1 MSKKPKKLGK
11 KPKDF
16 TAQIFKI
23 LSREPSK
30 SFNYKQIAAVLDLS
44 DTKSRNEIIRDL
56 KILKAQD
63 KIHETEIGK
72 YQIISKAEYYEGI
85 VDMTSRKTGYFVCD
99 ELEDDVFI
107 PFINLNHALDG
118 DKVKAYI
125 YNRRSSRKPEAEV
138 LEILERAKTEFV
150 GVIDVQKNFA
160 FVTTANAKMYTD
172 IFIPKNKIG
181 DAEHGDVV
189 LVTLEDWPKK
199 ADSPFGSV
207 IKVLGKPGEH
217 NTEIHAILAEYGLPY
232 DFPIEVEA
240 YANKIDTSITEE
252 EIKKRRDMRDVLTFT
267 IDPKD
272 AKDFDDALSFQIL
285 ENGNYEIGV
294 HIADVSHYLQEGTI
308 LDDEAYKRATSVY
321 LVDRVVP
328 MLPEV
333 LSNFACS
340 LRPHEEKYTFSA
352 VFQLNN
358 KAEVLDAWFGRTV
371 TYSDQRFAYEEAQ
384 NIIETK
390 SDVIPAE
397 ISLTGSEYIVPKP
410 IVEATLKMDELAKIL
425 RRKRMAAGAI
435 SFDKVEVKFNLNEN
449 AEPIGVYFKQS
460 KDANHLIE
468 EFMLLAN
475 RKVAEF
481 IGKQKKTF
489 IYRIHDEPNEDKLI
503 NLQTVIAKF
512 GYSINFKSKKDISNS
527 LNNLLSEVVGKKEQ
541 NLVDTL
547 TIRSM
552 SKAAYSTENIGHYG
566 LAFDYY
572 SHFTSPIRRYP
583 DVMAHRLLQY
593 YIDGGKSV
601 SEEEYEEKC
610 QHSSQME
617 ALAAQAE
624 RDSVKYMQVK
634 YMQDHKDQEFLGV
647 ISGVTE
653 WGIYVEIIEN
663 KCEGMV
669 RIREIKDDYYTFDDK
684 QYALVGEVSKNM
696 LQLGDEVYVKV
707 KNADLVK
714 KQLDFHFLR
723 KRELLIS

>member
-1 MSKKPKKLGK
+1 MNKKPKKFGK
-11 KPKDF
+11 KIKDF
-16 TAQIFKI
+16 TSQIFKI
-23 LSREPSK
+23 LAKEPSK
-30 SFNYKQIAAVLDLS
+30 SFNYKQIAAQLELT

-56 KILKAQD
+56 KLLKAQD
-63 KIHETEIGK
+63 KIHETDRGK
-72 YQIISKAEYYEGI
+72 YQMVSKAEYYEGTI
-85 VDMTSRKTGYFVCD
+85 DMTSRKTGYFVCD
-99 ELEDDVFI
+99 ELEDDVFV

-125 YNRRSSRKPEAEV
+125 YNRRSSRRPEAEV
-138 LEILERAKTEFV
+138 LEILERDKEEFV

-160 FVTTANAKMYTD
+160 FVTTANTKMYTD

-189 LVTLEDWPKK
+189 LVKMEDWPKK

-207 IKVLGKPGEH
+207 LKVLGKPGEH

-232 DFPIEVEA
+232 DFPIEVET
-240 YANKIDTSITEE
+240 YAKKIDTSITEE
-252 EIKKRRDMRDVLTFT
+252 EIAKRRDMRNVLTFT

-272 AKDFDDALSFQIL
+272 AKDFDDALSFEVL
-285 ENGNYEIGV
+285 PNGNYEIGI
-294 HIADVSHYLQEGTI
+294 HIADVSHYVKEGTI
-308 LDDEAYKRATSVY
+308 LDDEAYNRATSVY

-358 KAEVLDAWFGRTV
+358 KAEIVDSWFGRTV
-371 TYSDQRFAYEEAQ
+371 IYSDQRFAYEEAQ
-384 NIIETK
+384 SIIETK
-390 SDVIPAE
+390 SDIIPAE
-397 ISLTGSEYIVPKP
+397 ISFTGEAYQVDTT

-425 RRKRMAAGAI
+425 RSKRMANGAI
-435 SFDKVEVKFNLNEN
+435 SFDKVEVKFHLNEN
-449 AEPIGVYFKQS
+449 AEPTGVYFKQS

-489 IYRIHDEPNEDKLI
+489 VYRIHDEPNEDKLMGLQ
-503 NLQTVIAKF
+503 NLIKKF
-512 GYSINFKSKKDISNS
+512 GYSLNFKSKDTISKS
-527 LNNLLSEVVGKKEQ
+527 LNALLEDVVGKKEQ
-541 NLVDTL
+541 NMVDTL
-547 TIRSM
+547 AIRTM
-552 SKAAYSTENIGHYG
+552 SKAEYSTQNIGHYG

-583 DVMAHRLLQY
+583 DVMAHRLLQHY
-593 YIDGGKSV
+593 LDGGKSV

-610 QHSSQME
+610 KHSSQME
-617 ALAAQAE
+617 NLAANAE
-624 RDSVKYMQVK
+624 RDSIKYMQVK
-634 YMQDHKDQEFLGV
+634 YMQDHKDEEFLGV

-663 KCEGMV
+663 KCEGMC
-669 RIREIKDDYYTFDDK
+669 RIREIKDDYYVFDET
-684 QYALVGEVSKNM
+684 QYALVGEVSKNII
-696 LQLGDEVYVKV
+696 QLGDEVYVKV

-714 KQLDFHFLR
+714 KQLDFWYIR
-723 KRELLIS
+723 KKE